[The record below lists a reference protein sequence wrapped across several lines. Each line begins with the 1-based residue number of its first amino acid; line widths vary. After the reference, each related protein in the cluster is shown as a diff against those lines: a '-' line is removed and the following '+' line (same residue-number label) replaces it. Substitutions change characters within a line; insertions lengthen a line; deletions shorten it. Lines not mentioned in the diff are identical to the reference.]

1 MKGINIR
8 LTLAFLFLLAG
19 CRLYA
24 QFLPIVQEKDK
35 QQSFIAV
42 KAMYDQGQFVE
53 ALQVYKEML
62 LQDPDNSNLNFLVAD
77 CLLNIDGYEKDA
89 APYLQKA
96 ILNTVPDY
104 VNTMAQRK
112 APVFAYLK
120 LGDLQYNDYQF
131 DEALINYKIFKVYLD
146 EKRDKALLEEVN
158 KKIETAVNARMMVE
172 NVVKVSFSEI
182 PFVNTVT
189 FSDYGAQYAD
199 KGNTLYFSRKRTGTT
214 APANSDI
221 FYMRKVEG
229 KWGRP
234 VRMPFVNSD
243 GDDNFCCVSKDGNT
257 MYFASNRDG
266 KFHIYSATRKGKT
279 QWSIPE
285 LLNANINT
293 AKSEETFAWISAD
306 MKTLY
311 FSSDRKGGYGGRDLY
326 RSTRTLGGDWGPAE
340 NLGSVVNT
348 SGNEESP
355 TLSEDGKHFYFSSTG
370 HPGMGG
376 YDVFTAQVSGNA
388 LKDIRNAG
396 FPINTLGDDL
406 YYSRSPYRDAEF
418 LVSRSKAG
426 KNNFA
431 ITPLAEATV
440 AMDVTEVKKKEQS
453 KEKPKLKLVPKT
465 LKY

>member
-1 MKGINIR
+1 MKGQHLR
-8 LTLAFLFLLAG
+8 LVIFICVLLFSKWSS
-19 CRLYA
+19 A

-35 QQSFIAV
+35 QQTFIAV

-53 ALQVYKEML
+53 ALQVFKEML
-62 LQDPDNSNLNFLVAD
+62 LKDPDNSNLNFLVAD

-89 APYLQKA
+89 TSYLMKA
-96 ILNTVPDY
+96 IQNTVPDY

-112 APVFAYLK
+112 APIFAYLK
-120 LGDLQYNDYQF
+120 LGDLQYNDYLF

-146 EKRDKALLEEVN
+146 EKKDKGMLEEVN

-189 FSDYGAQYAD
+189 FSDFAAQYAD
-199 KGNTLYFSRKRTGTT
+199 KGNTLYFSRRRVGVTT
-214 APANSDI
+214 PAGSDI

-257 MYFASNRDG
+257 MYFVSNRDG
-266 KFHIYSATRKGKT
+266 KYHIYSSTRKGKT

-293 AKSEETFAWISAD
+293 AKSEETFASLSPD

-311 FSSDRKGGYGGRDLY
+311 FSSDRKGGYGGRDIY
-326 RSTRTLGGDWGPAE
+326 KSTRTLGGDWGQAE
-340 NLGSVVNT
+340 NLGSSVNT
-348 SGNEESP
+348 SGHEESP
-355 TLSEDGKHFYFSSTG
+355 SISEDGKHFYFSSIG
-370 HPGMGG
+370 QPGMGG
-376 YDVFTAQVSGNA
+376 YDVFTANVVGGA
-388 LKDIRNAG
+388 IKDVRNAG

-406 YYSRSPYRDAEF
+406 YYSRSPYKDSEY
-418 LVSRSKAG
+418 LVSRSKTG

-431 ITPLAEATV
+431 ITPLAETGI
-440 AMDVTEVKKKEQS
+440 AMDVTEVKKKEQA